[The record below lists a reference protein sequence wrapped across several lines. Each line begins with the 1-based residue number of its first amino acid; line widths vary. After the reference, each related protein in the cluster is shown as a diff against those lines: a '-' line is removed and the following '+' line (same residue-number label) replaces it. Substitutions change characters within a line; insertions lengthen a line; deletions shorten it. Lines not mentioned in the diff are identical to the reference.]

1 MAATI
6 FQRNRRAYLEEEA
19 KLHDVLADKSFQT
32 HFQSWLDGTIAQLD
46 MQFEACEQHLGELQ
60 QNVAVDEGNYWTS
73 RTIMQH
79 CNLHIDE
86 KRLIRKGIAVSE
98 HPSWAELIRL
108 VSVLHQLKSKG
119 FITPTQTRFIENCE
133 SELKNVVFEP
143 REITFIVN
151 ALETK
156 LKDDGSSRS
165 VFSELTKYQNAI
177 DEVAADLDQCEQ
189 LLEAALMNG
198 DVALG
203 EDISYRQL
211 EMYEHVLKLVTDQYP
226 IINHFYAEAT
236 LNERRRRWAI
246 FRMANKDIG
255 SVIEAKRRQVE
266 ACEEDQ
272 LKIKDQLQ
280 NYTADDSFQRKRYE
294 IDRAES
300 DAFLQ
305 QNKEKQQGVW
315 NRIYS
320 MLQELQTC
328 QEQLEG
334 LAEQRQREIDR
345 RLRMEE
351 REASR
356 RSGHEAFIRAAAVHA
371 QKIQGTIDNSLRA
384 KDIAKA
390 LNEFVLDGC
399 DSVTSKYD
407 KQQATLNEMLRLV
420 QQHHFKRF
428 SDYYVACSRLLYRK
442 NCALT
447 QINNNIDDNIV
458 KREIM
463 AETLNPVAK
472 RYADDNK
479 ALDTKKRGLAEEIV
493 SLRHRLGVSENHIKL
508 TLQAFQLNGIKY
520 VHPKDIVEKVN
531 FDRSFKILEFRDMV
545 DPGVTKND
553 RQRIEETQS
562 LELLRSQLAQQKE
575 AALKAPAK
583 PSQTLM
589 NTPYQR
595 FATILDRK
603 LEMPSKDTALSVPS
617 SQQASS
623 GGGGGGAAAAAYASG
638 APQEQQ
644 ASATAFAAPAGSM
657 QLEGCSLRALY
668 RYKARAADELTFEK
682 GDIIVCIAAAAEDG
696 WYKGVCNQ
704 RAGLFPVNYVT
715 RTDGTD

>member
-19 KLHDVLADKSFQT
+19 KLHDVLADKTFQT

-46 MQFEACEQHLGELQ
+46 MQFEACEQQLGELQ
-60 QNVAVDEGNYWTS
+60 QNVAVDEGNYWNS
-73 RTIMQH
+73 KTIMQH
-79 CNLHIDE
+79 CNLHIDA
-86 KRLIRKGIAVSE
+86 KRLIRKGVEVSE

-156 LKDDGSSRS
+156 LKDDGNSRS
-165 VFSELTKYQNAI
+165 VFSDLTKYQNAI

-198 DVALG
+198 DVALA

-226 IINHFYAEAT
+226 IINQFYAEAT

-272 LKIKDQLQ
+272 IKIKEQLQ
-280 NYTADDSFQRKRYE
+280 NYTADDGFQRKRYE
-294 IDRAES
+294 IDRSES

-315 NRIYS
+315 NRIYG

-356 RSGHEAFIRAAAVHA
+356 RSGHEAFIRAAAAHA
-371 QKIQGTIDNSLRA
+371 QKLQDTIDNSLRA

-390 LNEFVLDGC
+390 LNDFVLDGC

-407 KQQATLNEMLRLV
+407 KQQKTLNEMLRLV

-442 NCALT
+442 NAALV
-447 QINNNIDDNIV
+447 QINNAIDDNVV
-458 KREIM
+458 KRELM
-463 AETLNPVAK
+463 SETFDPTAK
-472 RYADDNK
+472 KYADENRV
-479 ALDTKKRGLAEEIV
+479 LESKKRGLAEEIV
-493 SLRHRLGVSENHIKL
+493 SLRHRLGVSENSIKL

-531 FDRSFKILEFRDMV
+531 FDRTFKMLDFRAMV
-545 DPGVTKND
+545 DPGVSKND
-553 RQRIEETQS
+553 RERIEETQS
-562 LELLRSQLAQQKE
+562 LELLRAQIAAQKD
-575 AALKAPAK
+575 AALKAPIK

-595 FATILDRK
+595 FAAILDRP
-603 LEMPSKDTALSVPS
+603 LDMPSTSTAAAPA
-617 SQQASS
+617 ASASGSAHS
-623 GGGGGGAAAAAYASG
+623 GGGGGDV

-644 ASATAFAAPAGSM
+644 TSSAFAAPAGSM

-682 GDIIVCIAAAAEDG
+682 GDIIVCIAAAAEEG

-715 RTDGTD
+715 RTDTTE

>member
-1 MAATI
+1 
-6 FQRNRRAYLEEEA
+6 
-19 KLHDVLADKSFQT
+19 
-32 HFQSWLDGTIAQLD
+32 
-46 MQFEACEQHLGELQ
+46 
-60 QNVAVDEGNYWTS
+60 
-73 RTIMQH
+73 
-79 CNLHIDE
+79 LHIDA
-86 KRLIRKGIAVSE
+86 KRLIRKGGEVSE

-119 FITPTQTRFIENCE
+119 FITPTQARFVENCE
-133 SELKNVVFEP
+133 AELKNVVFEP

-156 LKDDGSSRS
+156 LRDDGNSRS
-165 VFSELTKYQNAI
+165 VFSELTKYQNSI

-198 DVALG
+198 DVALA

-226 IINHFYAEAT
+226 IINQFYADAT

-255 SVIEAKRRQVE
+255 CVIEAKRRQVE

-272 LKIKDQLQ
+272 IKIKEQLH
-280 NYTADDSFQRKRYE
+280 NYTADDTFQRKRYE
-294 IDRAES
+294 MDRGES
-300 DAFLQ
+300 DSFLQ

-315 NRIYS
+315 NRIYG

-334 LAEQRQREIDR
+334 LAEQRRREIDR

-371 QKIQGTIDNSLRA
+371 QKLQDTIDNSLRA

-390 LNEFVLDGC
+390 LNDFVLDGC
-399 DSVTSKYD
+399 DSVTTKYD
-407 KQQATLNEMLRLV
+407 RQQQTLNEMLRLV

-442 NCALT
+442 NAALVK
-447 QINNNIDDNIV
+447 INNAIDDNVV
-458 KREIM
+458 KRELM
-463 AETLNPVAK
+463 AETLDPTAK
-472 RYADDNK
+472 KYADETRH
-479 ALDTKKRGLAEEIV
+479 LEGKKRTLAEEIV
-493 SLRHRLGVSENHIKL
+493 SLRHRLNASESDVKL
-508 TLQAFQLNGIKY
+508 TLQSFDLNGIRY
-520 VHPKDIVEKVN
+520 VHPREIVEKVN
-531 FDRSFKILEFRDMV
+531 VDRTFKMLDFRTMV
-545 DPGVTKND
+545 DPGVPKNE
-553 RQRIEETQS
+553 RQRIEESQS
-562 LELLRSQLAQQKE
+562 LELLRAQIAAQKE
-575 AALKAPAK
+575 GLLLKEPAK
-583 PSQTLM
+583 PSASLI

-595 FATILDRK
+595 FAAILDRP
-603 LEMPSKDTALSVPS
+603 LELPKPTPS
-617 SQQASS
+617 STAVAT
-623 GGGGGGAAAAAYASG
+623 AAAAATAVDGGSGGG
-638 APQEQQ
+638 APREQQ
-644 ASATAFAAPAGSM
+644 ASATAIVSPSGSM

-668 RYKARAADELTFEK
+668 RYKARAADELSFEK
-682 GDIIVCIAAAAEDG
+682 GDIIVCIAAAGEDG

-704 RAGLFPVNYVT
+704 RAGLFPVNYVS
-715 RTDGTD
+715 RTDLTE

>member
-6 FQRNRRAYLEEEA
+6 FQLNRRAYLEEEA

-46 MQFEACEQHLGELQ
+46 MQFEACEQQLGELQ
-60 QNVAVDEGNYWTS
+60 QNVAVDEGNYWNSKTV
-73 RTIMQH
+73 MQH
-79 CNLHIDE
+79 CNLHIDGR
-86 KRLIRKGIAVSE
+86 RLIRKGVEVSE
-98 HPSWAELIRL
+98 HPSWPELIRL

-119 FITPTQTRFIENCE
+119 FITPTQTRFIESCE
-133 SELKNVVFEP
+133 AELKNVVFEP
-143 REITFIVN
+143 REISFLVN

-156 LKDDGSSRS
+156 LKDDGNSRS
-165 VFSELTKYQNAI
+165 VFTELTKYQNAI

-198 DVALG
+198 DVALA
-203 EDISYRQL
+203 EDISFRQL

-226 IINHFYAEAT
+226 IINQFYAEAT

-280 NYTADDSFQRKRYE
+280 NYNADDAFQRKRYE
-294 IDRAES
+294 IDRGES
-300 DAFLQ
+300 DTFLL

-334 LAEQRQREIDR
+334 LAEQRRREIDR

-356 RSGHEAFIRAAAVHA
+356 RSGHEAFIRAAATHA
-371 QKIQGTIDNSLRA
+371 QKLQDTIENALHA

-399 DSVTSKYD
+399 DSVTTKYD
-407 KQQATLNEMLRLV
+407 KQQTTLNEMLRLV

-428 SDYYVACSRLLYRK
+428 SDYYIACSRLLYRK
-442 NCALT
+442 NAALT
-447 QINNNIDDNIV
+447 QINNSIDDNVV
-458 KREIM
+458 KRELL
-463 AETLNPVAK
+463 AETLDPQAK
-472 RYADDNK
+472 RYALENR
-479 ALDTKKRGLAEEIV
+479 ALGGKKRELAEEIV
-493 SLRHRLGVSENHIKL
+493 SLRHRLEVSENNIKQ
-508 TLQAFQLNGIKY
+508 TLQSFQLCGVKF
-520 VHPKDIVEKVN
+520 VHPRDIVEKVN
-531 FDRSFKILEFRDMV
+531 FDRTFKMLDFRAMV
-545 DPGVTKND
+545 DPGITKND
-553 RQRIEETQS
+553 RQRVEETQS
-562 LELLRSQLAQQKE
+562 LELLRSQIAAQKD

-583 PSQTLM
+583 PSSHQLA

-595 FATILDRK
+595 FAAILDRK
-603 LEMPSKDTALSVPS
+603 LELPSKSSPAVVVVDAVDQTAPEE
-617 SQQASS
+617 QEAS
-623 GGGGGGAAAAAYASG
+623 
-638 APQEQQ
+638 
-644 ASATAFAAPAGSM
+644 TTFAAPTGSL

-682 GDIIVCIAAAAEDG
+682 GDIIVCIAAAAEEG

-715 RTDGTD
+715 RTDTTS